1 MNSPTAADPFQI
13 LGISPDSSEGA
24 VRARYLELVKQFPP
38 ERDPDKFR
46 EIRAAFEAS
55 KDPLAVA
62 RNLLIPPDETFPEW
76 TDVLKEQQRNPP
88 RLSTAFLLSLG
99 NREAVSDA
107 TVGSHATASGAT
119 AVPTT

>member
-13 LGISPDSSEGA
+13 LGISPDSSEGE